1 MSSLGRWQATR
12 LRRRHLWTTGIL
24 LPEFGSIPQV
34 GTRLSTARSTFPRR
48 VCLGSSLG
56 SGKEGKRQTDA
67 DSDASGLDVKYALPV
82 GRQLLRHAFP
92 HHRRHRSRRLMRIGR
107 HREGS
112 AVPAGRARQSDSRKI
127 PIKATS
133 WPSPVRR
140 LRFGVTISLTTR
152 VLISAGRKATTKP
165 TAKTTEPVART
176 PSWTHLLQLDQ
187 RLLPRHAYADE
198 EECVELSAQPSFWC
212 RWPPTDDS
220 R

>member
-1 MSSLGRWQATR
+1 MSTPLDHRHSPTRIWVDPPGRYETVNGAIYIPTPGMPGFVAGVGKRRQAPNRCRFGCLGLGRKICTSCRTAAT
-12 LRRRHLWTTGIL
+12 
-24 LPEFGSIPQV
+24 
-34 GTRLSTARSTFPRR
+34 STCFPASST
-48 VCLGSSLG
+48 
-56 SGKEGKRQTDA
+56 
-67 DSDASGLDVKYALPV
+67 
-82 GRQLLRHAFP
+82 
-92 HHRRHRSRRLMRIGR
+92 RHRSRRLMRIGR